1 MAESWDTCSQ
11 AVLRRIPSA
20 DRACQ
25 LELNEDESLTIK
37 TPGIIWL
44 AEEDND
50 VFAFKFK
57 SIEQQFKPTK
67 RNGVNVLKKTATY
80 LV

>member
-11 AVLRRIPSA
+11 AVLRRIPPA

-25 LELNEDESLTIK
+25 LELNEDESLAIK
-37 TPGIIWL
+37 TLGIIWL
-44 AEEDND
+44 AED
-50 VFAFKFK
+50 VFTFKFK
-57 SIEQQFKPTK
+57 SIDQQFKPTK
-67 RNGVNVLKKTATY
+67 RNVFKKI